1 MYKSIL
7 EDSNPRGQS
16 YDFSQFY
23 SPLHNLRPL
32 DLCGAHP
39 ALLERVI
46 NTERFPEHGT
56 PYGRA
61 ALDRECQTMCQ
72 TPEGDRNN
80 QLLKASTRLGQ
91 LIAGGVLDGSYAI
104 DILIGSARHA
114 GLGIDEIERTILR
127 ENAGVHLGAQTPRNE
142 HGYLL
147 HQYLAASFPEGVFKA
162 KLYTGSLETWD
173 QLLDYSEFGMTS
185 LTLINQ
191 FQQLGIL
198 YLSNYLFFLSE
209 IVRAA
214 LKGAQG
220 TGLCLEKLESQYLA
234 QASPDEMKIVEN
246 RVALRLV
253 LGNLS
258 PRSLV
263 EPGKIVDIDF
273 LVDQGVDLPTEWF
286 SIDPP
291 DESSQEPRGG
301 GDVE

>member
-32 DLCGAHP
+32 DLCGVHP

-46 NTERFPEHGT
+46 NPERFPDHGT

-61 ALDRECQTMCQ
+61 ALDSECQTMCQ
-72 TPEGDRNN
+72 TKEGSRNN
-80 QLLKASTRLGQ
+80 QLLKSSTRIGQ
-91 LIAGGVLDGSYAI
+91 LVAGGVLDGSYAVK
-104 DILIGSARHA
+104 ILIGSALHS
-114 GLGIDEIERTILR
+114 GLGIDEIKRTILR

-147 HQYLAASFPEGVFKA
+147 NQYLAASFPEGVFKA
-162 KLYTGSLETWD
+162 KLYTGSLEAWD
-173 QLLDYSEFGMTS
+173 QLPDYSEFGMTS

-214 LKGAQG
+214 LKGAKG
-220 TGLCLEKLESQYLA
+220 TGFCLEKLDSQYLA
-234 QASPDEMKIVEN
+234 QASQDEMKIVEN
-246 RVALRLV
+246 RGALGLV

-273 LVDQGVDLPTEWF
+273 LVDQDVDLPPEWF
-286 SIDPP
+286 SINPP
-291 DESSQEPRGG
+291 DESPQEPRGG

>member
-23 SPLHNLRPL
+23 SPLHDLRPL
-32 DLCGAHP
+32 DLCGVHP

-46 NTERFPEHGT
+46 NAERFPEHGT
-56 PYGRA
+56 PYGRS
-61 ALDRECQTMCQ
+61 ALDSECQTMCQ

-80 QLLKASTRLGQ
+80 QLLKSSTRLGQ
-91 LIAGGVLDGSYAI
+91 LIAGGVLEGSYAI
-104 DILIGSARHA
+104 DILIGSAQYS

-127 ENAGVHLGAQTPRNE
+127 ENAGFHLGAQTPRNE

-147 HQYLAASFPEGVFKA
+147 HQYLAASFPDGAFKA
-162 KLYTGSLETWD
+162 KFYSGGLEAWD
-173 QLLDYSEFGMTS
+173 QLLDYSEFGLTS

-214 LKGAQG
+214 LKGAKG
-220 TGLCLEKLESQYLA
+220 TVFCLEKLESQYLA

-246 RVALRLV
+246 RGALRLV

-273 LVDQGVDLPTEWF
+273 LVDQDVDLPSEWF
-286 SIDPP
+286 SINPSD
-291 DESSQEPRGG
+291 DSSQEQRGG